1 VSNPHAIFSTF
12 QDCSDLVLSSVPRRD
27 EILAVRVHQS
37 AFRKARVVLTK
48 DILGFSA
55 VGDPTLK
62 HMSDHINLEEI
73 QAAYEVEG
81 DRDMVEIVTLEDGK
95 NSGRIYQIHTSYDHS
110 AEVRC
115 TALVL

>member
-1 VSNPHAIFSTF
+1 M
-12 QDCSDLVLSSVPRRD
+12 
-27 EILAVRVHQS
+27 RVHHS
-37 AFRKARVVLTK
+37 AYRKARVVLTR

-81 DRDMVEIVTLEDGK
+81 DEDMVEIVTLEDGN
-95 NSGRIYQIHTSYDHS
+95 NSGRIYQIHTSFDQP
-110 AEVRC
+110 AEVCRIALPSGPSASADTISLSPC
-115 TALVL
+115 QTASLVMFKVF